1 MGGRKS
7 ILSNCSV
14 AVKLMLVSKSTCR
27 SREVGSIKLIDDLLG
42 GSE

>member
-14 AVKLMLVSKSTCR
+14 AVKLMLESKSTCK
-27 SREVGSIKLIDDLLG
+27 SKEVGSVKLIGDLLG
-42 GSE
+42 GCE